1 MIKEPFQTNLSDV
14 LIWQYNE
21 ATKLQ
26 ELVKSEQSNYDNF
39 GGGYISKWFDNVY
52 NFNTANEFGLNI
64 WAVICFI
71 S

>member
-39 GGGYISKWFDNVY
+39 GGGYI
-52 NFNTANEFGLNI
+52 
-64 WAVICFI
+64 
-71 S
+71 

>member
-26 ELVKSEQSNYDNF
+26 ELVKSEQSIMIILVVDIFLN
-39 GGGYISKWFDNVY
+39 GLIMSIIS
-52 NFNTANEFGLNI
+52 TQQ
-64 WAVICFI
+64 
-71 S
+71 